1 MSENAPPQYPTSNVP
16 IDWQQIERWDR
27 SYYLHSWVAQDEY
40 AFTGVEKTDGNYL
53 YLADG
58 TRLLDFRS
66 QFVSD
71 SMGHRHPRVH
81 EEIRRAMERYGHVMM
96 ALATDY
102 RARAAK
108 LVIDDI
114 LGGEKGWAGRVRF
127 LCSGTEGAESAMDMA
142 RVYTRRPIILTQVH
156 SFHGMTVGATMLRG
170 FRTNVTPVDSPNEIR
185 DVPGFTSQGFMPIP
199 APEFHDWEGDSPLP
213 SLVAT
218 EHLIQAVGPEN
229 IAAVIT
235 ETMFGAGAYLP
246 HDRYLPELC
255 ELTKRYGI
263 LWIDDEV
270 ICGFGRLGEWFG
282 YQLFDGIEPD
292 LMVVGKSLNG
302 CALPI
307 GGVVASRPIAE
318 FFERARWWNGSTNEA
333 HPLVCA
339 SIVGNLETMIE
350 EEVVPRV
357 ARLGRYLEG
366 KLREIQKRHP
376 CVGRVGG
383 RGLYYAVDLV
393 NAQGEPI
400 VPEDRFT
407 GYLGDLSKYPSYIIA
422 GECAKRGVF
431 LGGVPPNTVQVA
443 PPFTITEDEID
454 LAMNAFDE
462 ALNVLDRQI
471 GAL

>member
-1 MSENAPPQYPTSNVP
+1 MSENAPPKYPTSNVP
-16 IDWQQIERWDR
+16 IDWQEIERWDR
-27 SYYLHSWVAQDEY
+27 AYYLHSWVAQNEY
-40 AFTGVEKTDGNYL
+40 IFTGVERTDGNYL
-53 YLADG
+53 HLADG

-81 EEIRRAMERYGHVMM
+81 EEIAHAMERYGHVMM
-96 ALATDY
+96 AFATDY
-102 RARAAK
+102 RSRAAK
-108 LVIDDI
+108 LVIEDI

-127 LCSGTEGAESAMDMA
+127 LCSGTEGVECAMAMA
-142 RVYTRRPIILTQVH
+142 RLYTERPIILSQVH
-156 SFHGMTVGATMLRG
+156 SFHGITIGATQLRG

-185 DVPGFTSQGFMPIP
+185 DVPGFGSQGFVPIP
-199 APEFHDWEGDSPLP
+199 APEFHDWDGDGPLP

-218 EHLIQAVGPEN
+218 EHLIRSVGPEN

-246 HDRYLPELC
+246 HDRYLPELR

-270 ICGFGRLGEWFG
+270 LCGFGRLGEWFS
-282 YQLFDGIEPD
+282 YQLYDGIEPD
-292 LMVVGKSLNG
+292 LMVIGKSLNG
-302 CALPI
+302 CSLPI
-307 GGVVASRPIAE
+307 GGVVVDRAIAE
-318 FFERARWWNGSTNEA
+318 FFEQARWWSGSTNEA

-339 SIVGNLETMIE
+339 SIVGTLETMIE
-350 EEVVPRV
+350 EEVILRV

-366 KLREIQKRHP
+366 KLRGLQKRHP
-376 CVGRVGG
+376 CVGRAGG

-393 NAQGEPI
+393 DAEGNPI

-407 GYLGDLSKYPSYIIA
+407 GYLGDLSNNPSSVIA
-422 GECAKRGVF
+422 RECAKRGVF
-431 LGGVPPNTVQVA
+431 LGGVPPNTVQVG

-454 LAMNAFDE
+454 IAMGAFDE
-462 ALNVLDRQI
+462 ALSVLDREI
-471 GAL
+471 DAA